1 MRRVGR
7 DRDQL
12 VCPRVGVQY
21 RWPGRALHVPEPAIV
36 GPEQRGL
43 RILRRGELPGAV
55 GDHGRLWNDG
65 FVHRGVRMLEL
76 EVR

>member
-1 MRRVGR
+1 M
-7 DRDQL
+7 
-12 VCPRVGVQY
+12 
-21 RWPGRALHVPEPAIV
+21 PEPAIV